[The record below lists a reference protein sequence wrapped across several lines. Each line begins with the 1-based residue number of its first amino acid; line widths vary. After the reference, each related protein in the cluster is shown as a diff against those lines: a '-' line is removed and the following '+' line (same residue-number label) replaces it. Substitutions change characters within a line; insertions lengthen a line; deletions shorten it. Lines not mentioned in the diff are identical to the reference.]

1 MRRFSC
7 CRSCRSCKRKGKEA
21 ASFFHKRNFFPFRF
35 LGFFPFSLDHFNPFP
50 WFLRM
55 WHILL
60 TTPKFNH
67 PSLLFQESAADQ
79 VQEANEK
86 TARSGDGGKGIF
98 FSRASSIPLFTPH
111 TIHFTKLPLRDLST
125 QSTGLPSQMLFC
137 FGQAREEKKKKRNG
151 WEKEKKNEKMKEK
164 NSQWIKNKLV
174 IWRMS
179 WGNGTLVRKDMWAR
193 WAGGWDGVSSR

>member
-1 MRRFSC
+1 
-7 CRSCRSCKRKGKEA
+7 
-21 ASFFHKRNFFPFRF
+21 
-35 LGFFPFSLDHFNPFP
+35 
-50 WFLRM
+50 
-55 WHILL
+55 L

-111 TIHFTKLPLRDLST
+111 TIHFTKLSRDLST

-137 FGQAREEKKKKRNG
+137 FGQAREKKKRKG
-151 WEKEKKNEKMKEK
+151 MGGKKKRKNEKMKEK
-164 NSQWIKNKLV
+164 NSQ
-174 IWRMS
+174 
-179 WGNGTLVRKDMWAR
+179 
-193 WAGGWDGVSSR
+193 